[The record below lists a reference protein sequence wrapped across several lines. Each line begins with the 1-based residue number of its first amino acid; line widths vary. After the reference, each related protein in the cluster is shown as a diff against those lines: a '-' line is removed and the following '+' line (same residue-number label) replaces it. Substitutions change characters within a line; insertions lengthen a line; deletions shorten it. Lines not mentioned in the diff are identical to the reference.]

1 MHLYRNGRLFRP
13 SSFRLL
19 DCFWQSAHL
28 VVSFAHSFFAASH
41 WSLVHFSTCVGTEAF
56 DESAAD
62 VAGAGLVAGGDAA
75 VCAMAALD
83 RTAASNVAVRQK
95 PIRDMRVSSFLDF
108 EAGGGL

>member
-28 VVSFAHSFFAASH
+28 VVSLSHSFFAASH
-41 WSLVHFSTCVGTEAF
+41 WALVHFSTCVGTEAF

-75 VCAMAALD
+75 VCAIAALD
-83 RTAASNVAVRQK
+83 RTAVSNAAVRQGLV
-95 PIRDMRVSSFLDF
+95 RDMRVSSFPGS
-108 EAGGGL
+108 EAG